1 MREKFRLGDI
11 SFLVI
16 SIFFRTEDWKVK
28 RIDEV
33 RWELGIAILILLK
46 VILLEVFFKNKFLF
60 QKFWNWP
67 RFLK

>member
-28 RIDEV
+28 RINEV
-33 RWELGIAILILLK
+33 RWELSIAILILLK
-46 VILLEVFFKNKFLF
+46 VILLEVFLKNKFLF